1 MNRLMLH
8 RTHSTL
14 LVGGNRFSSLAVLK
28 EPARSQEAFRPLVAR
43 LLPQEAES
51 YAAALSKAGML
62 PAEDSNS
69 FREQLRGKCI
79 NHGNSFPKDVVDP
92 KL

>member
-1 MNRLMLH
+1 MQ
-8 RTHSTL
+8 
-14 LVGGNRFSSLAVLK
+14 AV
-28 EPARSQEAFRPLVAR
+28 
-43 LLPQEAES
+43 
-51 YAAALSKAGML
+51 LSKAGRL

-69 FREQLRGKCI
+69 FRELQQLRGKCI